1 MADKDEIFTP
11 RNGWTLLGATLA
23 VALLAW
29 VIAAVNTGIA
39 YAALGMDGV
48 PIMSGVV
55 LLVVFGCLLA
65 ALNNRPWL
73 AWLSALPALF
83 VLVGSVQYAPE
94 LALDRRGVRE
104 RVVITADSAEETG
117 GNNHR
122 YTLRREDGVV
132 LEEKLGY
139 DGSGSSYRVGQSIE
153 VIRDPEGVVPVE
165 DAATIDP
172 AGELDTLL
180 MGAGGLSALT
190 LLAGRR
196 GHVLRRRDRE
206 REGGWAQPRPA
217 GFPR

>member
-1 MADKDEIFTP
+1 MSDNDEMYTP
-11 RNGWTLLGATLA
+11 RNGRTMLVATLL

-29 VIAAVNTGIA
+29 VVAAVNTGIA
-39 YAALGMDGV
+39 YLALGMDWI
-48 PIMSGVV
+48 PISTGLV
-55 LLVVFGCLLA
+55 LLLVFGMFMT

-73 AWLSALPALF
+73 ALLSAGPALF

-94 LALDRRGVRE
+94 LALEQRGIRQS
-104 RVVITADSAEETG
+104 VVITNDSAEGTRS
-117 GNNHR
+117 NNHR
-122 YTLRREDGVV
+122 YTLRGDDGVV
-132 LEEKLGY
+132 LDEQLGY
-139 DGSGSSYRVGQSIE
+139 RGSGSDYRVGQRLE

-180 MGAGGLSALT
+180 MGTAGLSAFA

-206 REGGWAQPRPA
+206 REGGWAQPQGA
-217 GFPR
+217 AY